1 MKKIEAI
8 IRPSKLDDVKD
19 ALDKYG
25 IRGMTVSE
33 VVGCGLQ
40 KGQTQIYRG
49 QEYSINLLAKIKIE
63 LVVKDTIVE
72 DIVSLI
78 ANTARSSEIGDGKI
92 FIYHVENAVRIRT
105 GEAGEE
111 VV

>member
-92 FIYHVENAVRIRT
+92 FIYPVENAVRIRT